1 MSGSTM
7 SSNMFTIP
15 GMCIDLIKVVL
26 QNLLDEDF
34 LNAIR
39 AFLGNPKKNEEMF
52 LPKDDLVDLLL
63 KRKWGPSKKI
73 KSLEYA
79 LMQGHVDI
87 VEFLLEIGEMI
98 RGVFRFCEGTGRYM
112 YQTPLSIAIKYGHLD
127 LVKYL
132 VEKRG
137 ASLDSTFENA
147 TFENGNM
154 TPLMYASCLGDLPIV
169 KYLVEDKKVDI
180 NISFKVNYSWC
191 DDYEEEH
198 SHNEISTALIHAV
211 KNEHLHIVQF
221 LVEKGAKIND
231 DEFSY
236 INPVVFAANLNNT
249 EIVKC
254 LVENGAD
261 FISLKPFLPRI
272 YKTPVYSALKHNNL
286 DMIKIIVEKKI
297 ISKDEWDKII
307 YHACRYYDFHN
318 HEIMQYLHYYDVG
331 MNKDDFDE
339 LIKEA
344 NDDWLNSG
352 SFYE

>member
-52 LPKDDLVDLLL
+52 LPKDHLVDLLL

-87 VEFLLEIGEMI
+87 VEFLLEIGETI
-98 RGVFRFCEGTGRYM
+98 HRVLSFCEGAGRSM

-137 ASLDSTFENA
+137 ASLDSTFEKA

-169 KYLVEDKKVDI
+169 KYLVEEKEV
-180 NISFKVNYSWC
+180 NIDTSFRVRFTWYNYY
-191 DDYEEEH
+191 DEEQ

-211 KNEHLHIVQF
+211 KNKHLHIVQY

-231 DEFSY
+231 NKFFY
-236 INPVVFAANLNNT
+236 INPVVFAAHLNNT

-261 FISLKPFLPRI
+261 FISWERTRE
-272 YKTPVYSALKHNNL
+272 YETPANSALKHNNL
-286 DMIKIIVEKKI
+286 DMIKIFVEKKI
-297 ISKDEWDKII
+297 ISKKDWKEII
-307 YHACRYYDFHN
+307 YDACFFHSFEN
-318 HEIMQYLHYYDVG
+318 HEIVQYLHYYDVG
-331 MNKDDFDE
+331 MNKSAFDE
-339 LIKEA
+339 LSKEA

-352 SFYE
+352 SE